1 MLMDKHQETD
11 ISIIH
16 LHHQVLLR
24 LVMAV
29 VILNFLLLEVVA
41 LVVDLMD
48 LVAVLVV

>member
-1 MLMDKHQETD
+1 
-11 ISIIH
+11 
-16 LHHQVLLR
+16 
-24 LVMAV
+24 MAV